1 MRQVSA
7 TALQAML
14 AQDTAEVFV
23 PILRIEHPDLS
34 APILLAYNTETVH
47 RTDGDYLPYAF
58 QVNLPAQLDEEIPT
72 VQLTVDNTDLA
83 VNDKIRSL
91 VGKPTVTLS
100 VVLASS
106 PNTVEAGPFVMSLQT
121 AQVDA
126 NTIQGTLGYEDDVF
140 AQNVPGQNYLPSNS
154 PGLFT

>member
-1 MRQVSA
+1 MRQVSP

-23 PILRIEHPDLS
+23 PILRIEHPDLPS
-34 APILLAYNTETVH
+34 QILLAYNTETVT
-47 RTDGDYLPYAF
+47 RADGDYLPYAF

-72 VQLTVDNTDLA
+72 VQLTVDNTDLM

-106 PNTVEAGPFVMSLQT
+106 PDTVEAGPFVMSLQT
-121 AQVDA
+121 AHADA
-126 NTIQGTLGYEDDVF
+126 NTIQGALGYEDDVF
-140 AQNVPGQNYLPSNS
+140 AQLVPGGNYLPSNS
-154 PGLFT
+154 PGLFM

>member
-1 MRQVSA
+1 MRQVSP

-23 PILRIEHPDLS
+23 PILRIEHPDLAS
-34 APILLAYNTETVH
+34 PILLAYNTETVT
-47 RTDGDYLPYAF
+47 RADGDYLPYAF

-106 PNTVEAGPFVMSLQT
+106 PDTVEAGPFVMSLQT
-121 AQVDA
+121 AQADA
-126 NTIQGTLGYEDDVF
+126 NTIQGTLGYEDGVF
-140 AQNVPGQNYLPSNS
+140 AQLVPGQSYIPSNS

>member
-1 MRQVSA
+1 M
-7 TALQAML
+7 
-14 AQDTAEVFV
+14 FV
-23 PILRIEHPDLS
+23 PILRIEHPDLPS
-34 APILLAYNTETVH
+34 PILLAYNTETVH

-106 PNTVEAGPFVMSLQT
+106 PDTVEAGPFVMSLQT
-121 AQVDA
+121 AQADA

-140 AQNVPGQNYLPSNS
+140 AQNVPG
-154 PGLFT
+154 